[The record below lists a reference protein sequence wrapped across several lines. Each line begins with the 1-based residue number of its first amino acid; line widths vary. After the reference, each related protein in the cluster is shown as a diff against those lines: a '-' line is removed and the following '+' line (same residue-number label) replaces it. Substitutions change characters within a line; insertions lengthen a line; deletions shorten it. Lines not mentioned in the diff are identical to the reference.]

1 MSVLPRKKIMFGCS
15 FLWTVLITLKIF
27 VLVYNDCTYA
37 EGTTY
42 GRRIISGDELNLRHL
57 IGRRQDQISFY
68 HKCLFNLS
76 PYNQYL
82 MKQWLVYHLNVLK
95 FDLAQMTPSANET
108 DKNLIKQLDEDY
120 WDSEPS
126 INGPDSAF
134 RKYEYILTFFYHQL
148 ESYVNTPA
156 DLETPY
162 WKKIRKFVTTNLFV

>member
-1 MSVLPRKKIMFGCS
+1 MSVLKPNYSRYLLRNGTSRACQSYRRHNLWPSKIYFS
-15 FLWTVLITLKIF
+15 
-27 VLVYNDCTYA
+27 
-37 EGTTY
+37 
-42 GRRIISGDELNLRHL
+42 RIISGDELNLRHL